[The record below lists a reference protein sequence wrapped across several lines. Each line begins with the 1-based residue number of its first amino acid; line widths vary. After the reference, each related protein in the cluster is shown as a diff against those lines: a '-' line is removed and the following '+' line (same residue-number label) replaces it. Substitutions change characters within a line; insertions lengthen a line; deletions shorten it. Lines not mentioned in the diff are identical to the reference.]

1 MCGYVFN
8 LSVDRINTNKLKNSL
23 NSIKYRGPDETKIEE
38 GQTLKKSNY
47 FLGFNRLAIYDL
59 NSASMQPFKKSD
71 NDWSLLF
78 NGSIYNFKEIKEK
91 LIIKGYKFQT
101 SGDTEVVFVSFI
113 EYGEN
118 CFKLFN
124 GMWSIIF
131 FNKSS
136 GEIIMSRDRLGIKP
150 LYYNISDKEV
160 FIASEPICFLK
171 KSSIFFEEN
180 NNQIKKF
187 IYCGLHDDDEYT
199 FYKNIKQV
207 KPNTVMK
214 FDFDRKKISEKNY
227 DDWKV
232 DNSNFDLG
240 QRIKNSVKL
249 RLFSDVSNFSLLSG
263 GLDSSLIAKIIAQ
276 NKTNDFKGF
285 ITHAP
290 IDKNEYDESEYAK
303 EIFKSF
309 KSNIEHHLIKKE
321 DNLDLKKIINLTKIQ
336 QEPFLNP
343 SIFAHYEVFE
353 WVRNKKIRVLIT
365 GEGADEVFG
374 GYSKVYQPTY
384 FLTALKKFDIKLLFK
399 ILFEKNTSIFRLLKK
414 TSFLL
419 PDYINIALL
428 KILRS
433 KNNLLKNEF
442 NYDQKSPFKNWI
454 TQQKLSLE
462 ERLNFDILNTNLPH
476 VLRNAERNSMSNSI
490 ELRHPYLDYNVIKFA
505 MRMNIKERSGIIGK
519 KALRMISK
527 EYGIPFHD
535 KPKSVG
541 FGNTYE
547 FNFNSKDLNDYIL
560 DNSKFWNEICSRDKL
575 EKNLNKKNNSLEWW
589 RSISL
594 ILWLIYKGERKREIV

>member
-1 MCGYVFN
+1 
-8 LSVDRINTNKLKNSL
+8 
-23 NSIKYRGPDETKIEE
+23 
-38 GQTLKKSNY
+38 
-47 FLGFNRLAIYDL
+47 
-59 NSASMQPFKKSD
+59 MQPFKKGD

-78 NGSIYNFKEIKEK
+78 NGSIYNFREIKEK
-91 LIIKGYKFQT
+91 LIVKGYKFQT

-113 EYGEN
+113 EYGAN

-124 GMWSIIF
+124 GMWSIVF

-171 KSSIFFEEN
+171 KSFSFFEEN

-187 IYCGLHDDDEYT
+187 IYCGLHDDDEST
-199 FYKNIKQV
+199 FYKNIKQL

-214 FDFDRKKISEKNY
+214 FDIVKKKLSEKNY
-227 DDWKV
+227 DYWKV
-232 DNSNFDLG
+232 DNSELNLK
-240 QRIKNSVKL
+240 QRVNNSVKL

-276 NKTNDFKGF
+276 NTTNDFKGF

-290 IDKNEYDESEYAK
+290 KDKNEYDESKYAK

-309 KSNIEHHLIKKE
+309 NSNIEHHIIKKE
-321 DNLDLKKIINLTKIQ
+321 DNLNLNKIINLTKIQ

-343 SIFAHYEVFE
+343 SIYAHYEVFE

-384 FLTALKKFDIKLLFK
+384 FLTALRKFDIKLLFK
-399 ILFEKNTSIFRLLKK
+399 ILFEKNTNIFRLLKK
-414 TSFLL
+414 TSFVL
-419 PDYINIALL
+419 PDYINISLL
-428 KILRS
+428 KIIRS
-433 KNNLLKNEF
+433 KNNVLSNDF
-442 NYDQKSPFKNWI
+442 NHDQRSPFENWM

-462 ERLNFDILNTNLPH
+462 ED
-476 VLRNAERNSMSNSI
+476 
-490 ELRHPYLDYNVIKFA
+490 
-505 MRMNIKERSGIIGK
+505 
-519 KALRMISK
+519 
-527 EYGIPFHD
+527 
-535 KPKSVG
+535 
-541 FGNTYE
+541 
-547 FNFNSKDLNDYIL
+547 
-560 DNSKFWNEICSRDKL
+560 
-575 EKNLNKKNNSLEWW
+575 
-589 RSISL
+589 
-594 ILWLIYKGERKREIV
+594 